1 MIDEQMR
8 QRERERIEQR
18 RRKLLASMRSQSE
31 EEFARKISDP
41 NADAFER
48 QLLEAERKWGP
59 PKRAGREGN
68 IYEFTT
74 PEGYVESFDRDRGNF
89 AFTLPTARS
98 NDYSPQD
105 QRQIERLYRQ
115 RSTIATDPDLDR
127 DEDARQRALDE
138 IDTALSRIPVLS
150 PMMRQPTPQETFE
163 QAVVT
168 GPDGT
173 QYLWDG
179 KTAKPLE
186 KPKAEQDA
194 QNTWMKD
201 FHSEYDRLNR
211 VEDSGDTPTIMT
223 EKARAYADLMA
234 AQRGL
239 APGAAPA
246 TPPGEIIPQP
256 DQFGI
261 PRGGGTVT
269 VGGTTATITPSPK
282 GLETIWPDLDEELRL
297 AATEE
302 IRASKD
308 AAKTAKDIL
317 SQYKKIL
324 GK

>member
-1 MIDEQMR
+1 
-8 QRERERIEQR
+8 
-18 RRKLLASMRSQSE
+18 

-41 NADAFER
+41 NLSAEDKEILRATREQKRQTRGQAFMVRQQDFATRLADPNTDAFER

-168 GPDGT
+168 GKRPSH
-173 QYLWDG
+173 L
-179 KTAKPLE
+179 
-186 KPKAEQDA
+186 
-194 QNTWMKD
+194 
-201 FHSEYDRLNR
+201 R
-211 VEDSGDTPTIMT
+211 
-223 EKARAYADLMA
+223 
-234 AQRGL
+234 
-239 APGAAPA
+239 
-246 TPPGEIIPQP
+246 
-256 DQFGI
+256 
-261 PRGGGTVT
+261 
-269 VGGTTATITPSPK
+269 SPK
-282 GLETIWPDLDEELRL
+282 PNKMRRIPG
-297 AATEE
+297 
-302 IRASKD
+302 
-308 AAKTAKDIL
+308 
-317 SQYKKIL
+317 
-324 GK
+324 